1 MRKLLVLF
9 SILLVVGLASNLPAC
24 EGPECETITNADVSG
39 NVYTP
44 TLNYWTQSH
53 NPNGEDYTN
62 NYGWAGHS
70 YDIEARG
77 TESAYAHGDGG
88 EGKLG
93 ARGSKMIGKAGAFQ
107 KEVNGG
113 ELSGAGALTIATSH
127 VKGHAKGVDAAN
139 CNTGAD
145 FAKVDLEVFG
155 YSYQQN
161 GAYSDDNNQAFIG
174 GGSWSSVDFYAQ
186 TDRYDYGANDR
197 WRQVKDW
204 YHGRGKPWGHW
215 HYKWVHIPDLTAE
228 ARDELFGM
236 GIAGGGTLVYA
247 RQMGD
252 ESLVKGITGSFS
264 TAMFCGDEGRPQIN
278 VQGGGM
284 ISGVA
289 NLPGSGY
296 AGFSADYNYSGQ
308 HFGYGIA
315 GGSANVTRNQT
326 GNTTSVTSQATSF
339 SKAAAGGG
347 RRLDAPQ

>member
-1 MRKLLVLF
+1 MKKLLALF

-24 EGPECETITNADVSG
+24 EGPECQTITNADVSG

-77 TESAYAHGDGG
+77 TYSAYAHGDGG
-88 EGKLG
+88 EGNLG
-93 ARGSKMIGKAGAFQ
+93 ARGSKMKGLGKAFQ
-107 KEVNGG
+107 KEINGG

-127 VKGHAKGVDAAN
+127 VKGHAKGVDHPD

-145 FAKVDLEVFG
+145 YAKVDLEVFG

-174 GGSWSSVDFYAQ
+174 GGNWSSVDFYAQ
-186 TDRYDYGANDR
+186 TDRYDYGANYRVWDYGWYKNHR
-197 WRQVKDW
+197 GDWR
-204 YHGRGKPWGHW
+204 YGW
-215 HYKWVHIPDLTAE
+215 HRDLVINLDAE

-236 GIAGGGTLVYA
+236 GLAGGGTLVYA
-247 RQMGD
+247 RQVGN
-252 ESLVKGITGSFS
+252 ESMVKGITGSFS
-264 TAMFCGDEGRPQIN
+264 TAIFCGAEGSPIVN
-278 VQGGGM
+278 VNGGGM
-284 ISGVA
+284 ISGAA

-296 AGFSADYNYSGQ
+296 AAFGADYTYAGQ
-308 HFGYGIA
+308 NFGYGIA
-315 GGSANVTRNQT
+315 GGSANVTKAQT

-339 SKAAAGGG
+339 SKAFAGGG
-347 RRLDAPQ
+347 HRQPQ